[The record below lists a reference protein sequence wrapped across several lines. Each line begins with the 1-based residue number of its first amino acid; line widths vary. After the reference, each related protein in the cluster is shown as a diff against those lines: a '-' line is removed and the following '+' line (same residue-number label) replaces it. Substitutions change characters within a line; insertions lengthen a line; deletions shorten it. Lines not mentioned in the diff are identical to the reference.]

1 MNTGLIKAMPTKMA
15 SGDAPL
21 YFFSDSP
28 STAQGA
34 IAISPFLAQSSG
46 AASPAG
52 QCPSP
57 CTAHPKL
64 CTQAGIQAL
73 LLSLPPITHFYHLEG
88 IFALQIP
95 HTFHLCFF
103 SPLCYH
109 GTDVIIWLSLEF
121 TTMQMNTIK
130 ITQGKLLNKRQL
142 LSVISAG
149 REGGQGWSRGSR
161 AHMLPQI
168 ALLFQI
174 KPLGKRIPLWI
185 CSICSDSRLGLLLL
199 R

>member
-15 SGDAPL
+15 SGDASL

-103 SPLCYH
+103 FP
-109 GTDVIIWLSLEF
+109 SL
-121 TTMQMNTIK
+121 
-130 ITQGKLLNKRQL
+130 
-142 LSVISAG
+142 
-149 REGGQGWSRGSR
+149 
-161 AHMLPQI
+161 LP
-168 ALLFQI
+168 
-174 KPLGKRIPLWI
+174 WH
-185 CSICSDSRLGLLLL
+185 
-199 R
+199 

>member
-1 MNTGLIKAMPTKMA
+1 MHCPPQTVHTGRDPG
-15 SGDAPL
+15 SAPL
-21 YFFSDSP
+21 SPPHHPLLPLRGHFCLTNSPYLPFMFF
-28 STAQGA
+28 
-34 IAISPFLAQSSG
+34 F
-46 AASPAG
+46 
-52 QCPSP
+52 
-57 CTAHPKL
+57 
-64 CTQAGIQAL
+64 
-73 LLSLPPITHFYHLEG
+73 PP
-88 IFALQIP
+88 
-95 HTFHLCFF
+95 
-103 SPLCYH
+103 CYH

-149 REGGQGWSRGSR
+149 REGGRGWSRGSR

-168 ALLFQI
+168 ALLSQI